1 MRRWTSLMAATLMLA
16 APVMAQEVDV
26 DQILEDRVTRDQAS
40 IGIAV
45 AVVEE
50 GETRFHSA
58 GTLAADSDRPVDEH
72 TVFEAGSIGKLFT
85 NLLLAQEVQAGTIDL
100 ETPVVKYLPE
110 GTTIAGGEG
119 DGITILDLATHHS
132 GLTGLPPEIAE
143 RGLENPYAGSTAED
157 LLAWLAETELNRPVG
172 DSFEYSNAG
181 LALLGHVLERV
192 TGTPYAE
199 LVETRIFTPLGMADS
214 SIGADPAQAERL
226 ATGHDAARQP
236 VGNWDMDAFNPAGG
250 LRSTAADLAKFA
262 AAASGVTETPL
273 AEAFALMF
281 GTTRSTGESGETIGL
296 GWFITPDE
304 TIAWHNGITAGYRS
318 FLGFRRDT
326 GKAVVVLSNMVTEA
340 GIEDIGL
347 NILDPE
353 IPLREQPKPR
363 EAIEIDPAVLEPY
376 VGDYVLGPGAVIT
389 ITAEDGHLFAQLTGQ
404 QRFEIF
410 PESERRFFF
419 KIVDAQITFGE
430 PEDGQSPALVLHQNG
445 MNQTAV
451 RAE

>member
-1 MRRWTSLMAATLMLA
+1 MRHWTGLLAATLMLT
-16 APVMAQEVDV
+16 APVAAEEVDV
-26 DQILEDRVTRDQAS
+26 DQILTDRITRDLAN

-45 AVVEE
+45 AVIED
-50 GETRFHSA
+50 GDTRFHSA
-58 GTLAADSDRPVDEH
+58 GTLAVDSDQPVDEH

-85 NLLLAQEVQAGTIDL
+85 NILVAQEVLAGTLELDAPVID
-100 ETPVVKYLPE
+100 YLPD

-119 DGITILDLATHHS
+119 DTITVFDLATHHS
-132 GLTGLPPEIAE
+132 GLTGLPPKVTE
-143 RGLENPYAGSTAED
+143 RGIDNPYAGSTAEE
-157 LLAWLAETELNRPVG
+157 LVAWLAETELNRPVG
-172 DSFEYSNAG
+172 ESFEYSNAG
-181 LALLGHVLERV
+181 LALLGQVLEQV

-199 LVETRIFTPLGMADS
+199 LVETRIFEVLGMDES

-226 ATGHDAARQP
+226 ATGHDAAREP
-236 VGNWDMDAFNPAGG
+236 VGNWEMDAFNPAGG

-262 AAASGVTETPL
+262 AAASGATETPL

-281 GTTRSTGESGETIGL
+281 EQTRPTGDAGETIGL
-296 GWFITPDE
+296 GWFVTPDDK
-304 TIAWHNGITAGYRS
+304 IAWHNGITAGYRS

-347 NILDPE
+347 HILDPE
-353 IPLREQPKPR
+353 VPLREQPKPR
-363 EAIEIDPAVLEPY
+363 EMVEIDPAILDAYIGEY
-376 VGDYVLGPGAVIT
+376 LLAPGIVIT
-389 ITAEDGHLFAQLTGQ
+389 VTAEDGRLFAQLTGQ

-419 KIVDAQITFGE
+419 RIVEAQITFGE
-430 PEDGQSPALVLHQNG
+430 PEEGRSPALVLHQNG

-451 RAE
+451 RVK

>member
-1 MRRWTSLMAATLMLA
+1 MRHWTSVLAATLMLA

-26 DQILEDRVTRDQAS
+26 DQILADRVTRDQAN

-58 GTLAADSDRPVDEH
+58 GTLRADSDQPVDEH
-72 TVFEAGSIGKLFT
+72 TVFEGGSIGKLFT

-100 ETPVVKYLPE
+100 KTPVVDYLPE

-119 DGITILDLATHHS
+119 DAITILDLATHHS
-132 GLTGLPPEIAE
+132 GLTGLPPQIAE

-157 LLAWLAETELNRPVG
+157 LFAWLAETELNRPVG

-181 LALLGHVLERV
+181 LALLGQALERV

-199 LVETRIFTPLGMADS
+199 LVETRIFTPLGMEDS
-214 SIGADPAQAERL
+214 SIGADPAQADQL

-262 AAASGVTETPL
+262 AAASGATETPL
-273 AEAFALMF
+273 TDAFALMF
-281 GTTRSTGESGETIGL
+281 ETTRSTGESGETIGL
-296 GWFITPDE
+296 GWFVTPDE

-318 FLGFRRDT
+318 FLGFRRDN

-347 NILDPE
+347 HILDPE
-353 IPLREQPKPR
+353 MPLREQPRPR
-363 EAIEIDPAVLEPY
+363 EAIEIDPSILEPY

-389 ITAEDGHLFAQLTGQ
+389 ITAEDGRLFAQLTGQ

-430 PEDGQSPALVLHQNG
+430 PEDGEAPALVLHQNG